1 MTKILHRLRKGFLIG
16 LAAVVIS
23 TLGIQAS
30 DEFSGVGGRLSSL
43 LIESGGVC
51 GENSTLILLGTHSIC
66 MDTYE
71 VSPNKNCPFQNTKNE
86 LDTKAN
92 IVKGQCES
100 VSVPGVY
107 PWRFVNYTQ
116 AGQIC
121 ARSGKRLPTNEE
133 WYKVALGLREP
144 TSCFD
149 VNNQTLKM
157 TGANDCLTP
166 TGVNDIVGNV
176 WEWTKDLSRNG
187 IYNEQTLPESGYV
200 VLVDDV
206 GVILETGPEPEQ
218 AFGNDYAWVNTLGT
232 KGFIRGGFYGS
243 GEDGGIFAQNI
254 AVPLDF
260 TAVGVGF
267 RCVRD
272 L

>member
-1 MTKILHRLRKGFLIG
+1 MTKMLHQLRKGFFVG

-30 DEFSGVGGRLSSL
+30 DEFSGVSGRLSGL
-43 LIESGGVC
+43 LIDSTEVC
-51 GENSTLILLGTHSIC
+51 DKGSVLILLGSHSIC

-71 VSPNKNCPFQNTKNE
+71 ASPNKNCTYQNTENE
-86 LDTKAN
+86 LETKAN
-92 IVKGQCES
+92 ITKGQCTA
-100 VSVPGVY
+100 VSVAGVY
-107 PWRFVNYTQ
+107 PWRFVNYTE
-116 AGQIC
+116 ATRLC

-133 WYKVALGLREP
+133 WYKVALGLGEP
-144 TSCFD
+144 SACFNSKD
-149 VNNQTLKM
+149 QTLKM
-157 TGANDCLTP
+157 TGANNCVTP
-166 TGVNDIVGNV
+166 TEVSDIVGNV
-176 WEWTKDLSRNG
+176 WEWTKDVSKNG
-187 IYNEQTLPESGYV
+187 IYNEQLLPESGYV
-200 VLVDDV
+200 ALVDEV
-206 GVILETGPEPEQ
+206 GVVLETNLSPDDS
-218 AFGNDYAWVNTLGT
+218 FGKDYAWVNKAGT